1 MEEKDVNAFHQGNF
15 KMPSLRISTPTP
27 KISDEETRLRA
38 EALQRAGAEIGRV
51 LFALGPT
58 ELSEDTPGTEEARE
72 AGAHDA
78 MRGAG
83 IVADLKE
90 AWNGSPMGRPPRTH
104 LLGNGS
110 EAIHCPPLI
119 PRIAL

>member
-1 MEEKDVNAFHQGNF
+1 MQLFKDASH
-15 KMPSLRISTPTP
+15 S
-27 KISDEETRLRA
+27 
-38 EALQRAGAEIGRV
+38 
-51 LFALGPT
+51 
-58 ELSEDTPGTEEARE
+58 EEARE

-78 MRGAG
+78 MRGAS

-110 EAIHCPPLI
+110 EAIHCTSLI